1 MQNLLTIA
9 NLKALAHKAY
19 IQEIKQN
26 GKEVKISMFERAKV
40 ISRRF
45 PGHSRQSKNNL
56 KMKLE
61 ETPYFLV
68 SLKGRRP
75 KEILDVLEL
84 LGKIF
89 QDFQTVI
96 EEAK

>member
-1 MQNLLTIA
+1 MI
-9 NLKALAHKAY
+9 
-19 IQEIKQN
+19 IQLSN
-26 GKEVKISMFERAKV
+26 
-40 ISRRF
+40 SRVNPAGF
-45 PGHSRQSKNNL
+45 PAILDKYKNNL

-84 LGKIF
+84 LGKIL

>member
-1 MQNLLTIA
+1 M
-9 NLKALAHKAY
+9 AHKAY

-40 ISRRF
+40 NPAGF
-45 PGHSRQSKNNL
+45 PAILDKYKNNL

-84 LGKIF
+84 LGKIL